1 MATVAQKLAASLK
14 AIGIRYVFGIPSGNF
29 VDYMEAINATEGLE
43 FVLVSNEASA
53 GFMADACWR
62 LTGSMAACFG
72 TFGPGACNLTT
83 GICCGYLDRSPML
96 AFTDE
101 MTDQMRS
108 RTTQMNID
116 HQALFEPI
124 TKWTTRLD
132 PERVAETVS
141 RAASIAASEVPGPV
155 HIGIPAG
162 DTALRKTDSQQTAKI
177 LPEPVPAADHSAL
190 DRMETIFVKSAR
202 PILALGLTS
211 VRADVKQLVEKIVE
225 RYKLPVVLT
234 PMAKGMLPEDHP
246 SYAGVL
252 AHALSDH
259 VAQTHQQCDLVIG
272 IGYDPVEINYEDW
285 MPAVPLLNINTVP
298 ADLDTRRYSL
308 ACDVVGRLAPS
319 LERLLAVDTGNKQWD
334 LGELAHRRRK
344 MFARLQPSADVFD
357 PRTVLTDLR
366 KALPEDG
373 VMVCDVGAHLHLI
386 GQQWQTPAP
395 ELQLMTNG
403 CSSMGYAIP
412 AAVAAKLCRPERE
425 VCCVVGDGGFLMMAG
440 EMATAMRLG
449 HRVVFVLMLD
459 KSLSLIRLKQ
469 ENKGHP
475 IYGTPLHGTGYAS
488 ASTYFGVPVLPAGNR
503 AEYALALERA
513 FNAKSPVIIE
523 VCIQSESYDELILR
537 GNR

>member
-14 AIGIRYVFGIPSGNF
+14 SIGIRYVFGVPSGNF
-29 VDYMEAINATEGLE
+29 VDYMEAINETEGLE
-43 FVLVSNEASA
+43 FVLVSNEASG

-96 AFTDE
+96 ALTDE

-132 PERVAETVS
+132 PERVEEIVS

-162 DTALRKTDSQQTAKI
+162 DMALRTTGSQPPAKI
-177 LPEPVPAADHSAL
+177 SPEPMPAADHFVL
-190 DRMETIFVKSAR
+190 DRMETVFSKSER
-202 PILALGLTS
+202 PVLALGLTS
-211 VRADVKQLVEKIVE
+211 VRADVKPLVKKIAE

-234 PMAKGMLPEDHP
+234 PMAKGMLSENHP

-259 VAQTHQQCDLVIG
+259 VAKTYQQSDLVIG

-285 MPAVPLLNINTVP
+285 MPAVPLLNIDTVP
-298 ADLDTRRYSL
+298 ADLDAHRYSL
-308 ACDVVGRLAPS
+308 ACDVVGRLTPS
-319 LERLLAVDTGNKQWD
+319 LERLLAVGGGSKQWD
-334 LGELAHRRRK
+334 LDELGQRRREI
-344 MFARLQPSADVFD
+344 FDRLHPPAAAFDARA
-357 PRTVLTDLR
+357 VLTDLR
-366 KALPEDG
+366 RSLPEDG
-373 VMVCDVGAHLHLI
+373 IMVCDVGAHLHLI

-449 HRVVFVLMLD
+449 QRVVFILMLD

-469 ENKGHP
+469 EKKGYP
-475 IYGTPLHGTGYAS
+475 IYGTPLHGTDYAS
-488 ASTYFGVPVLPAGNR
+488 ASTCFGVPVLTAKTR
-503 AEYALALERA
+503 SEYTLALERA
-513 FNAKSPVIIE
+513 FSARGPVIIE
-523 VCIQSESYDELILR
+523 AFINSESYDELILR

>member
-1 MATVAQKLAASLK
+1 MATVAQKMAASLK
-14 AIGIRYVFGIPSGNF
+14 SIGIRYVFGVPSGNF
-29 VDYMEAINATEGLE
+29 VDYMAAINATDGLE
-43 FVLVSNEASA
+43 FVLVSNEASG

-96 AFTDE
+96 ALTGE

-162 DTALRKTDSQQTAKI
+162 DTALRTSGSQRTAKI
-177 LPEPVPAADHSAL
+177 SQEPVPVADHSVL
-190 DRMETIFVKSAR
+190 DRMETVFAKSER

-211 VRADVKQLVEKIVE
+211 VRADVKQLVKKIVE

-234 PMAKGMLPEDHP
+234 PMAKGMLSENHP

-285 MPAVPLLNINTVP
+285 MPAVPLLNIDTVP
-298 ADLDTRRYSL
+298 ADLDTRRYLL
-308 ACDVVGRLAPS
+308 ACDVVGRLTPS
-319 LERLLAVDTGNKQWD
+319 LERLLAVGVGNKQWD
-334 LGELAHRRRK
+334 LDELAQRRRK
-344 MFARLQPSADVFD
+344 MFDRLHPSADVFD
-357 PRTVLTDLR
+357 PRTVLADLR
-366 KALPEDG
+366 KSLPEDG
-373 VMVCDVGAHLHLI
+373 IMACDVGAHLHLI
-386 GQQWQTPAP
+386 GQQWPTPAP

-449 HRVVFVLMLD
+449 QRVVFILMLD

-469 ENKGHP
+469 ENKGYP
-475 IYGTPLHGTGYAS
+475 IYGTPLHGTGYTS
-488 ASTYFGVPVLPAGNR
+488 ASTYFGVPVLFAGNR
-503 AEYALALERA
+503 AEYTLALERA
-513 FNAKSPVIIE
+513 FNAKGPVIIE
-523 VCIQSESYDELILR
+523 VCIHSESYDKLILR

>member
-1 MATVAQKLAASLK
+1 MATVAQKMAASLK
-14 AIGIRYVFGIPSGNF
+14 AIGIRYVFGVPSGNF

-43 FVLVSNEASA
+43 FVLVSNEASG

-96 AFTDE
+96 ALTDE

-132 PERVAETVS
+132 PERVEETVS
-141 RAASIAASEVPGPV
+141 MAASIAASEVPGPV

-162 DTALRKTDSQQTAKI
+162 DTARRTTGSQRTAKI
-177 LPEPVPAADHSAL
+177 SQEPVPAADPFVL
-190 DRMETIFVKSAR
+190 DRMETVFAKSAR

-211 VRADVKQLVEKIVE
+211 VRADVKPLIKKIAEK
-225 RYKLPVVLT
+225 YKLPVVLT
-234 PMAKGMLPEDHP
+234 PMAKGMLSENHP

-259 VAQTHQQCDLVIG
+259 VAQTHRQSDLVIG
-272 IGYDPVEINYEDW
+272 VGYDPVEINYEDW
-285 MPAVPLLNINTVP
+285 MPAVPLLNVDTVP
-298 ADLDTRRYSL
+298 ADLDTRRYAL

-319 LERLLAVDTGNKQWD
+319 LERLLAGGVESKQWD
-334 LGELAHRRRK
+334 LDELAQRRRK
-344 MFARLQPSADVFD
+344 MFDRLHPPDDVFD

-366 KALPEDG
+366 KSLPEDG
-373 VMVCDVGAHLHLI
+373 IMVCDVGAHLHLI

-403 CSSMGYAIP
+403 CSSMGYAVP

-449 HRVVFVLMLD
+449 QRVVFILMLD

-469 ENKGHP
+469 ENKGCP
-475 IYGTPLHGTGYAS
+475 IYGTPLHGAGYAS

-503 AEYALALERA
+503 AEYTLALERA
-513 FNAKSPVIIE
+513 FNAKGPVIIE
-523 VCIQSESYDELILR
+523 VCIHSESYDALILR